1 MAVSGITR
9 RGLLRLGAAASALAV
24 AGVRPASAATITFRV
39 SSSLTADDNSPH
51 YVWFDRFRANL
62 KAKAGAAVALAY
74 FPNNQL
80 GKEADVVQ
88 QVRLGA
94 VDMMISGS
102 SIWATIVP
110 EIGVLDLGYIYTGW
124 PNVGKA
130 LDGSAGQTLSG
141 LMSSKANV
149 RVLGYT
155 FNFGPRNVY
164 SRNPIR
170 NPGELRGV
178 KVRVLPVPTFVGT
191 LKAMG
196 ASPIPIPFGEV
207 YTSLQTGVVDGLE
220 QEASIVLAAK
230 FYEIAKHCALTR
242 HIYNSSIPVINQR
255 SFERLPPNLRP
266 VFLEA
271 AQEATAYQRT
281 RAAEIDTRAFAEL
294 KQRGVTISEIDMSA
308 TRPAMEKYW
317 NEFVTQTPG
326 TKPLLAAIRA
336 AA

>member
-1 MAVSGITR
+1 MGNANITR
-9 RGLLRLGAAASALAV
+9 RTALKLGLAAGLCACLPPRAAA
-24 AGVRPASAATITFRV
+24 AGLVLRV

-51 YVWFDRFRANL
+51 FMWYDRFRANL
-62 KAKAGAAVALAY
+62 KAKLGDAVSLAY

-80 GKEADVVQ
+80 GKEADMVQ

-124 PNVGKA
+124 PHVGKA
-130 LDGSAGQTLSG
+130 LDGSAGRTLIE
-141 LMSSKANV
+141 LMATKASV
-149 RVLGYT
+149 KILGYT
-155 FNFGPRNVY
+155 FNFGPRCVY

-170 NPGELRGV
+170 KAADLHGV

-196 ASPIPIPFGEV
+196 AVPIPIPFGEV
-207 YTSLQTGVVDGLE
+207 YTAMQTGVVDALE
-220 QEASIVLAAK
+220 QEASIVLAGK
-230 FYEIAKHCALTR
+230 FYEIAKFCALTR

-255 SFERLPPNLRP
+255 AFDRIPASLRAG
-266 VFLEA
+266 FLEA
-271 AQEATAYQRT
+271 AQEATAYQRG

-294 KQRGVTISEIDMSA
+294 KKRGVTVSEIDMSP
-308 TRPAMEKYW
+308 TRPAMEKFW

-326 TKPLLAAIRA
+326 AKPLLAAIRA